1 MSLEHLGGFMNK
13 QHILDSFLYR
23 STISIV
29 SFSMMIS
36 VAMFTGCEDEV
47 VVEDNSTQEI
57 VEKVPTA
64 QENLKEIKSTFAMIT
79 SNETVELIQKST
91 LSAEQKS
98 NLVYN
103 MAGVLGVY
111 ETNERSVLA
120 DPCVESWA
128 AYLGDFSADAYAS
141 AQQCTDGVR
150 GGLQALAVLKG
161 ATSPLVAE
169 WDAQTKPKK
178 GETVE
183 PRTWT
188 ADEALEL
195 LAAGK
200 NDPSLVEIAKN
211 VSSWS
216 GMFALAQWHVRS
228 GNKDEAK
235 SLLQQAQT
243 ANSSLSL
250 YFAGKE
256 LALVAD
262 AGTIPT
268 IAKELLTK
276 ASEQG
281 DAATA
286 YLVCDI
292 LSKYYLKQG
301 KPSSIWTDVSAA
313 LSAEHKVKI
322 PKANWEHVLLA
333 KIAAMS
339 GELSVGNQ
347 LITKAME
354 QAQGPALPMVIWY
367 GGWYA
372 QQLEQVGQLKKIA
385 EKAPTSEWIQALSTV
400 ANYKRLTT
408 LPDISTWGVDEQ
420 YLAALALTPVSD
432 IAVTTMIPKVLQQ
445 NLSPI
450 QQIQLQLIQDDYLR
464 AQGGGNSN
472 LDTLIKTYEAYPHIQ
487 TELAI
492 RKRLYVGGGA
502 IEIAENASEYEQLWS
517 YISKGGFQKTTS
529 TEKPLQALANWSIF
543 REALTTSKSLQGL
556 MDTIWKNAPLHRVG
570 VLRSGTVLD
579 FSQADNLVSTI
590 TPLVGQ
596 TDDTMSSAGV
606 GLIEMQRSVRMN
618 AQQAFGGYSR
628 IALLADNDKI
638 SLLSASAKVRTAIA
652 EYHMGADFPVAQMT
666 ALLDVEKNIL
676 DNVKHNH
683 LYPNTTF
690 DSLGMRESFSKNV
703 VSVISVLDI
712 QDTYYA
718 AVVSPNVSGVYN
730 LGNKKALL
738 AKLTAHKKILE
749 NDIAKNK
756 IDPIPGD
763 ALRESLIFPMKEE
776 LSGIGNYLFIV
787 PSEFTAFGFQTLPE
801 QKDGLRFLAD
811 TRKITFATSLDA
823 AWSASNT
830 YTDYELEMFAM
841 SRSGTEGTWMSSVTD
856 KDKMT
861 ILANQEFST
870 EIGSVKIHYSGNLAK
885 VLTGAE
891 ATIDSFLKNAP
902 KARYIYM
909 SEIPTGPNG
918 GFMLADGELTLSQI
932 ASLSMQNML
941 VFISPDKN
949 PSVQAARVEAFMQG
963 GSQAVVVQS
972 WALPTNDL
980 YKQLDNTFIALKRND
995 QLLVA
1000 LDKTRKKYVAD
1011 INEKMKSMDDYKNN
1025 PASWGAWTVFGQP

>member
-1 MSLEHLGGFMNK
+1 MNK
-13 QHILDSFLYR
+13 QRTIDSFLYR
-23 STISIV
+23 STISMV

-36 VAMFTGCEDEV
+36 VAMFTGCEDET

-64 QENLKEIKSTFAMIT
+64 QENLKEIKSTFSMIAA
-79 SNETVELIQKST
+79 SETVERIQKSAI
-91 LSAEQKS
+91 SAEQKS
-98 NLVYN
+98 NLLYN

-111 ETNERSVLA
+111 AVTDRTVLA
-120 DPCVESWA
+120 DPCLESWA
-128 AYLGDFSADAYAS
+128 AYLGGFSSDAYSS

-169 WDAQTKPKK
+169 WDAQAKPKK
-178 GETVE
+178 GETAE

-188 ADEALEL
+188 ADEAVEL

-200 NDPSLVEIAKN
+200 NDSVLIASAKS

-216 GMFALAQWHVRS
+216 GMLALAEWYLRN

-235 SLLQQAQT
+235 ALLQQAQT
-243 ANSSLSL
+243 TNPSLAL
-250 YFAGKE
+250 YFSGKA
-256 LALVAD
+256 LALDSD
-262 AGTIPT
+262 ATAIST
-268 IAKELLTK
+268 TAKELLTK

-292 LSKYYLKQG
+292 LGKFYLEQG
-301 KPSSIWTDVSAA
+301 KPSSIWTDVAGA
-313 LSAEHKVKI
+313 LNAEHKVKL

-333 KIAAMS
+333 KMAAMS

-347 LITKAME
+347 LITKAVE
-354 QAQGPALPMVIWY
+354 QAQGPAVETAIWY

-372 QQLEQVGQLKKIA
+372 QQLEQVGQLKTIA
-385 EKAPTSEWIQALSTV
+385 EKAPTSEWIQVLSTV

-408 LPDISTWGVDEQ
+408 LPDMSTWGVDEQ
-420 YLAALALTPVSD
+420 YLAALALGPVSD
-432 IAVTTMIPKVLQQ
+432 LAVTTMVPNVLQQ
-445 NLSPI
+445 NLYPI
-450 QQIQLQLIQDDYLR
+450 QRIQLQLIQDDYLR
-464 AQGGGNSN
+464 AQGGGNSG
-472 LDTLIKTYEAYPHIQ
+472 LDTLIKTYAAYPHMQ

-492 RKRLYVGGGA
+492 RKRLYVGGGT
-502 IEIAENASEYEQLWS
+502 IEIGENSSEYEQLWS
-517 YISKGGFQKTTS
+517 FIAKGGFQQTTS
-529 TEKPLQALANWSIF
+529 IERPLQALSNWSIF
-543 REALTTSKSLQGL
+543 REALITSKSLQGL
-556 MDTIWKNAPLHRVG
+556 VDTIWKNAPLHRVG

-596 TDDTMSSAGV
+596 TDDTMTSAGV
-606 GLIEMQRSVRMN
+606 GLIEMQRSVRMYG
-618 AQQAFGGYSR
+618 QQAFGGYSR
-628 IALLADNDKI
+628 IALLADADKI

-666 ALLDVEKNIL
+666 ALLDVEKSIL
-676 DNVKHNH
+676 DNTKHNH
-683 LYPNTTF
+683 LYPNTTI

-730 LGNKKALL
+730 LGSKKALL
-738 AKLTAHKKILE
+738 AKVSAHKKVLE
-749 NDIAKNK
+749 NDMAKNK

-763 ALRESLIFPMKEE
+763 ALRESLIAPMKEE

-885 VLTGAE
+885 VLTGGE
-891 ATIDSFLKNAP
+891 ATIASFIKNAP

-980 YKQLDNTFIALKRND
+980 YKQMDNTFIALKRND

-1011 INEKMKSMDDYKNN
+1011 INEKMKSMADYKNN
-1025 PASWGAWTVFGQP
+1025 PGAWGAWTVFGQP